1 MIAEQDVMVSIIDPA
16 GKAAITQHR
25 TLGKGDNQITFD
37 VQSLPA
43 GVYFVQV
50 RNGESVLTRKLV
62 KN

>member
-1 MIAEQDVMVSIIDPA
+1 MVSIIDPA

-37 VQSLPA
+37 VQTLPA